1 MAKEGSAEAKERV
14 LGWDTRDPTT
24 CLTAIIYCVTLGK
37 LFTTTGI
44 LKRRNLARIS

>member
-1 MAKEGSAEAKERV
+1 MFDS
-14 LGWDTRDPTT
+14 
-24 CLTAIIYCVTLGK
+24 AIIYCVTLGK